1 MRAYRGKQNIPK
13 HRTVAL
19 PGPVPVISPNARPC
33 DDDLDLFFEGDGE
46 RGEAKVQRE
55 KKAKAICAT
64 CPIETRQACLD
75 TALKAEGNART
86 GRYGIF
92 AGLNGVE
99 RARLAKRRQEEAA

>member
-1 MRAYRGKQNIPK
+1 MRAYRGKQNVPK
-13 HRTVAL
+13 HRTAYL
-19 PGPVPVISPNARPC
+19 PGPVPAIAPNARPC

-46 RGEAKVQRE
+46 RGKARDQRE

-64 CPIETRQACLD
+64 CPIQTHQACLE

-92 AGLNGVE
+92 AGLNGEE
-99 RARLAKRRQEEAA
+99 RAQLARQRQEAAA